1 MSQPTTPT
9 TAATATA
16 TKLYSKKAQVYDCI
30 VFFLFITVSSIL
42 IVSVPV
48 ITRGVIFLQ
57 PETPQFNVSSSLTIL
72 NVSSTA
78 IAANFNVTFS
88 TKNPNRKTM
97 SYEEI
102 VALLLDGNESLS
114 AITIPPFHQPGKNP
128 ENISGRVKDSSS
140 SGGAAVSLTTKLHA
154 RAKYGGWT
162 WPVEKDL
169 IRATCGDDVKV
180 DFASNVTTLVL
191 GSNEC
196 DVNGQWKR
204 IAIKCSRIFRNYIY
218 VVSIVL
224 FILFRFTLGFV
235 SANLVSSMIN

>member
-9 TAATATA
+9 TTTAA
-16 TKLYSKKAQVYDCI
+16 TKLYSKKAKVYDCI
-30 VFFLFITVSSIL
+30 VFFLFITVSFIL

-72 NVSSTA
+72 NVSSNA

-88 TKNPNRKTM
+88 TINPNRKTM
-97 SYEEI
+97 SYEKI

-114 AITIPPFHQPGKNP
+114 AITIPPFHHPGKTLKTFQVAFP
-128 ENISGRVKDSSS
+128 SFFFQVKDNSSS
-140 SGGAAVSLTTKLHA
+140 RGAAVSLTTKLHA
-154 RAKYGGWT
+154 KAKYGGWT

-169 IRATCGDDVKV
+169 IKATCDEDVKV
-180 DFASNVTTLVL
+180 DFPSNVTTLVF

-196 DVNGQWKR
+196 DVYGLWKR
-204 IAIKCSRIFRNYIY
+204 IVIKCSRIFRNYIY

-224 FILFRFTLGFV
+224 FILFV
-235 SANLVSSMIN
+235 SL